1 MRYLQGIISYVTLK
15 YNMPVVSRH
24 ILKLSLSKKIGGQE
38 PGLSFFLRKSE
49 HLTLMDLI
57 DNMRLQN
64 DYEAYLKAL
73 ILRHEKNYKGSLE
86 MVANDRNKALVP
98 FKTKLYY
105 NLKRY
110 DDVVHIADSGHDVLA
125 ELTEEQRLVIVR
137 NLMKDN
143 QYETIEKM
151 IERTS
156 KNKMQLEEL
165 YHQEKDDLYYQY
177 SWSQYRTMILED
189 IDSNAPFSE
198 IKAAIDATD
207 DNMRDLGYVLVI
219 NNYFVKEQN
228 LDDLNQLFVDYINNN
243 EKLFKYIDPIAVDTL
258 DFNLSANDKKSD
270 RLQNLLNYYHFGKGT
285 KMLMNKIMKLLPEV
299 TLNAQ
304 HIMSIR
310 RLVLDGHLNF
320 NDSVIKKMFNSD
332 KRLENVF
339 HSATL
344 FIDEETR
351 SMTDK
356 FVHHNFSTRERTR
369 IYNTVINQLQR
380 VNKRYEL
387 PFYIFSYLEKTAA
400 RKQNHTYILARFYAT
415 EDQKEKLNSLIL
427 SNTLDKQLKI
437 HINLSMYL
445 FNLKMYASSLKHAR
459 EAYNI
464 KPNNA
469 DVLRSLIRSH
479 HVMGNIDERYKML
492 QEMRKQFPSRVYP
505 GEFLMAEQE
514 HELFHSEWQPK
525 PLAEDIVYKDDG
537 KTVLFVLNK
546 AMPAI
551 NGYTIRTNE
560 IVSRVRDYGYRPVA
574 TSRLG
579 WSPEHENYT
588 KPGLDEGDYRTYYI
602 DKSDKYLTNRTP
614 MRKYFNVYKEELL
627 KIVLKEKPAVIHA
640 ASNFQNALPAI
651 RLGNQMNIKT
661 IYEVRGL
668 WHHTQTS
675 KVPEFFNSDR
685 FNMQEQYEILCCEY
699 ADEVIVISESLREYL
714 ILKGIKAEKITVLPN
729 GVDSE
734 VLSPLEKSND
744 ILERYQ
750 LEDSIVLGFI
760 GSITNYEGIELI
772 IDTVEALNSTGEY
785 KQHFK
790 LLVVGD
796 GQHRATL
803 QRKVLDQNLSDDIIF
818 TGKVP
823 FETVKDYY
831 SVIDIAPFPRQ
842 DKLVCQLVTPIK
854 TYEAM
859 AMGKRVIVSDVNALK
874 EMVIDQVN
882 GVYFEAD
889 NQEAFEEA
897 VISVL
902 NNDSIGESARE
913 WVVDNRDW
921 SVLLKKLVKVYEKL
935 DIKAN

>member
-24 ILKLSLSKKIGGQE
+24 ILKLSLSKKIGGPE
-38 PGLSFFLRKSE
+38 PGLSFFLRQSE

-86 MVANDRNKALVP
+86 MVANDRNIALVP

-110 DDVVHIADSGHDVLA
+110 EDVVQIADSGHDVLA
-125 ELTEEQRLVIVR
+125 ELTEDQQLVLVR
-137 NLMKDN
+137 NLMKEN

-151 IERTS
+151 IGQTS
-156 KNKMQLEEL
+156 KNKTQLEEL

-177 SWSQYRTMILED
+177 SWSQYRTIVLDD
-189 IDSNAPFSE
+189 IDPNVSFKE
-198 IKAAIDATD
+198 LREAIDQTD
-207 DNMRDLGYVLVI
+207 ENMQSLGYVLVI
-219 NNYFVKEQN
+219 NNYFTKEKN
-228 LDDLNQLFVDYINNN
+228 LDELNELFVSHINNN
-243 EKLFKYIDPIAVDTL
+243 ENLFKYIDPIAVDTL
-258 DFNLSANDKKSD
+258 DFNLSSNDKKSD

-320 NDSVIKKMFNSD
+320 SDSLIKKMFNSD

-344 FIDEETR
+344 FIDEDTR

-356 FVHHNFSTRERTR
+356 FVYHNFNTREKTR
-369 IYNTVINQLQR
+369 IYNAVINQLQR
-380 VNKRYEL
+380 VNKRYDL
-387 PFYIFSYLEKTAA
+387 PFYIFNYLEKSAG
-400 RKQNHTYILARFYAT
+400 RKQNHNYILARYYASK
-415 EDQKEKLNSLIL
+415 DQREKLDTLIA
-427 SNTLDKQLKI
+427 SSTLDKQLKI

-445 FNLKMYASSLKHAR
+445 FNLKMYAPSLYHAR
-459 EAYNI
+459 KGYNI

-479 HVMGNIDERYKML
+479 HVMGNIDERYKAL
-492 QEMRKQFPSRVYP
+492 QEMRKQFASRVYP

-525 PLAEDIVYKDDG
+525 SLPDDTVYRDDG

-560 IVSRVRDYGYRPVA
+560 IVSRVQDYGYRPVA

-614 MRKYFNVYKEELL
+614 LRKYFNVYKEELFN
-627 KIVLKEKPAVIHA
+627 IVIKEKPAVIHA
-640 ASNFQNALPAI
+640 ASNFQNAMPAI
-651 RLGNQMNIKT
+651 RLGNQLNIKT

-675 KVPEFFNSDR
+675 KVPEFYNSDR
-685 FNMQEQYEILCCEY
+685 FNMQEHYEILCCQY

-734 VLSPLEKSND
+734 VLSPLEKSAD
-744 ILERYQ
+744 IIERYQ
-750 LEDSIVLGFI
+750 LEDSTVLGFI
-760 GSITNYEGIELI
+760 GSITNYEGIDLI
-772 IDTVEALNSTGEY
+772 IDTVQSLNNSNEF
-785 KQHFK
+785 KRRFK

-796 GQHRATL
+796 GQYRAAL
-803 QRKVLDQNLSDDIIF
+803 QRKVLEQNLSEDIIF

-859 AMGKRVIVSDVNALK
+859 AMAKRVIVSDVNALK

-882 GVYFEAD
+882 GVYFRAD
-889 NQEAFEEA
+889 DQKAFEEA

-921 SVLLKKLVKVYEKL
+921 KVLLKKLVKVYEKL
-935 DIKAN
+935 DIKAS

>member
-15 YNMPVVSRH
+15 YNMPVLSRH
-24 ILKLSLSKKIGGQE
+24 ILKLSLTKKIGKHE

-49 HLTLMDLI
+49 HLTVIDLV

-86 MVANDRNKALVP
+86 MIANDRNRALVP

-105 NLKRY
+105 NLKRF
-110 DDVVHIADSGHDVLA
+110 DDITQIANSGYDVLG
-125 ELTEEQRLVIVR
+125 ELSSDQQEILLR
-137 NLMKDN
+137 NLLKEN
-143 QYETIEKM
+143 QYQLIEKM
-151 IERTS
+151 IEKTA
-156 KNKMQLEEL
+156 KNKSGLEEL
-165 YHQEKDDLYYQY
+165 YHQEKDDLFYQY
-177 SWSQYRTMILED
+177 SWSNYRENILECVD
-189 IDSNAPFSE
+189 RNSTLEE
-198 IKAAIDATD
+198 IKTAIENTD
-207 DNMRDLGYVLVI
+207 ENMKDLGYVLVI
-219 NNYFVKEQN
+219 NNYFLSEHN
-228 LDDLNQLFVDYINNN
+228 LSELNDLFVDYVNHND
-243 EKLFKYIDPIAVDTL
+243 KLFKYIDPIALDTL
-258 DFNLSANDKKSD
+258 NFDLNYKDKKSE
-270 RLQNLLNYYHFGKGT
+270 RLQNLLNYHHFGKGT
-285 KMLMNKIMKLLPEV
+285 KMLMHNIFKLLPEV

-310 RLVLDGHLNF
+310 RLILDGHLNF
-320 NDSVIKKMFNSD
+320 EDGQIKKLFKSD
-332 KRLENVF
+332 KRLESVF

-344 FIDEETR
+344 YLDEDT
-351 SMTDK
+351 SSITDK
-356 FVHHNFSTRERTR
+356 FVHHNFNSKEKRR
-369 IYNTVINQLQR
+369 IYNAVINQLQR

-387 PFYIFSYLEKTAA
+387 PFYLFSYLEKSAE
-400 RKQNHTYILARFYAT
+400 KKHNHAYILARFYAT
-415 EDQKEKLNSLIL
+415 ENDTDKLNQIIQENS
-427 SNTLDKQLKI
+427 TEKQLKI

-445 FNLKMYASSLKHAR
+445 FNLKRYTPSLFHAE
-459 EAYNI
+459 EAYKI
-464 KPNNA
+464 KSNSA
-469 DVLRSLIRSH
+469 DVLRALIRVN
-479 HVMGNIDERYKML
+479 HVMGNIDERYNKL
-492 QEMRKQFPSRVYP
+492 IEMRKHFPSRVYP

-514 HELFHSEWQPK
+514 YQLSHTDWETDALPENIQ
-525 PLAEDIVYKDDG
+525 YNDDG

-546 AMPAI
+546 AMPAL

-560 IVSRVRDYGYRPVA
+560 IVSRVKDYGYRPVA

-579 WSPEHENYT
+579 WSPEHENYV
-588 KPGLDEGDYRTYYI
+588 KPGIDDGDYRTYYI
-602 DKSDKYLTNRTP
+602 DRSDKYLTNRTP
-614 MRKYFNVYKEELL
+614 LKKYFDVYKDELL
-627 KIVLKEKPAVIHA
+627 NIVLKEKPAVIHA

-651 RLGNQMNIKT
+651 RLGNQLNIKT

-675 KVPEFFNSDR
+675 KVPEFYNSDR
-685 FNMQEQYEILCCEY
+685 FNMQEHYEILCCQH

-714 ILKGIKAEKITVLPN
+714 ILKGITAEKITVLPN

-734 VLSPLEKSND
+734 VLSPLEKSDD
-744 ILERYQ
+744 IIERYQ
-750 LEDSIVLGFI
+750 LDNSIVLGFI

-772 IDTVEALNSTGEY
+772 IDTVQSLNNSGKY
-785 KQHFK
+785 KKRFK

-803 QRKVLDQNLSDDIIF
+803 QRKVLDQNLSEDIVF

-882 GVYFEAD
+882 GVYFKAD
-889 NQEAFEEA
+889 NKEA
-897 VISVL
+897 
-902 NNDSIGESARE
+902 
-913 WVVDNRDW
+913 
-921 SVLLKKLVKVYEKL
+921 
-935 DIKAN
+935 

>member
-24 ILKLSLSKKIGGQE
+24 ILKLSLTKKVGKAE
-38 PGLSFFLRKSE
+38 PGLSYFLRKSE

-57 DNMRLQN
+57 DHMRLQN

-110 DDVVHIADSGHDVLA
+110 EDVVNIADSGYDVLG
-125 ELTEEQRLVIVR
+125 ELTEEQQIVLVR
-137 NLMKDN
+137 NLIKEN
-143 QYETIEKM
+143 YYETIEKM
-151 IERTS
+151 ISQTG

-165 YHQEKDDLYYQY
+165 YHHEKDDLYYKY
-177 SWSQYRTMILED
+177 SWSQYRTTVLDD
-189 IDSNAPFSE
+189 IDPNAPFAE
-198 IKAAIDATD
+198 IKEKIDQTD
-207 DNMRDLGYVLVI
+207 ENMRNLGYVLVI
-219 NNYFVKEQN
+219 NNYFTKEKN
-228 LDDLNQLFVDYINNN
+228 LDELNDLFVDHINSN
-243 EKLFKYIDPIAVDTL
+243 ETLFKYIDPIAVDTL
-258 DFNLSANDKKSD
+258 DFNLSSNDKKSD
-270 RLQNLLNYYHFGKGT
+270 RLQNLLNYYHFDKGT

-310 RLVLDGHLNF
+310 RLVLDRHLNF
-320 NDSVIKKMFNSD
+320 NDSLSRKMFNSD
-332 KRLENVF
+332 KRLQNVF

-344 FIDEETR
+344 FIDEDTR
-351 SMTDK
+351 SLTDK
-356 FVHHNFSTRERTR
+356 FVHHNFNVRERTR
-369 IYNTVINQLQR
+369 IYNAVINQLQR

-387 PFYIFSYLEKTAA
+387 PFYIFTYLEKSAGK
-400 RKQNHTYILARFYAT
+400 KQNHTYILARYYAAAG
-415 EDQKEKLNSLIL
+415 QKEKLDALII
-427 SNTLDKQLKI
+427 SSTLDKQLKI

-445 FNLKMYASSLKHAR
+445 FNLKMYGASLYHAR
-459 EAYNI
+459 KGYEI

-479 HVMGNIDERYKML
+479 HVMGNIDERYKIL
-492 QEMRKQFPSRVYP
+492 QEMRKQFASRVYP

-525 PLAEDIVYKDDG
+525 ALPDNHPYQDDG
-537 KTVLFVLNK
+537 ETVLFVLNK

-560 IVSRVRDYGYRPVA
+560 IVSRVKDYGYRPVA

-602 DKSDKYLTNRTP
+602 DRSDKYLTNRTP
-614 MRKYFNVYKEELL
+614 LRKYFNVYKDELY
-627 KIVLKEKPAVIHA
+627 KIVMEEKPAAIHA
-640 ASNFQNALPAI
+640 ASNFQNAMPAI

-685 FNMQEQYEILCCEY
+685 FNMQEHYEILCCQY

-714 ILKGIKAEKITVLPN
+714 ILKGIAAEKITVLPN

-734 VLSPLEKSND
+734 VLSPLKKSED
-744 ILERYQ
+744 LIERYQ
-750 LEDSIVLGFI
+750 LENSTVLGFI
-760 GSITNYEGIELI
+760 GSITNYEGLELI
-772 IDTVEALNSTGEY
+772 IDTVEALNYSNEFTER
-785 KQHFK
+785 FK

-796 GQHRATL
+796 GQHRAAL
-803 QRKVLDQNLSDDIIF
+803 QRKVLEQNLSDDIIF

-882 GVYFEAD
+882 GVYFKAD

-902 NNDSIGESARE
+902 NNEAIGESARE
-913 WVVDNRDW
+913 WVVENRDW
-921 SVLLKKLVKVYEKL
+921 KVLLQKLVKVYEKL
-935 DIKAN
+935 DIKAS